1 MPIAW
6 KALPLEEK
14 LERIRRKIDEMEP
27 LIAEARADVALA
39 SQPSNLPQYVTE
51 RLKRLDYDLNYA
63 LQRLRNGVQSV
74 QKVIPEDAIER
85 ERKQP
90 GIFGF

>member
-6 KALPLEEK
+6 KAIPLAEK

-39 SQPSNLPQYVTE
+39 SQPGNLPQYVTE
-51 RLKRLDYDLNYA
+51 RLKRLDDDLKYA
-63 LQRLRNGVQSV
+63 LQRLRNGVESV
-74 QKVIPEDAIER
+74 RKVIPEDAIER

>member
-39 SQPSNLPQYVTE
+39 SQHSNLPKYVKE
-51 RLKRLDYDLNYA
+51 RLNSLDFDLRYA

-74 QKVIPEDAIER
+74 QGVIPKDTIER
-85 ERKQP
+85 ERNQTGLK
-90 GIFGF
+90 F